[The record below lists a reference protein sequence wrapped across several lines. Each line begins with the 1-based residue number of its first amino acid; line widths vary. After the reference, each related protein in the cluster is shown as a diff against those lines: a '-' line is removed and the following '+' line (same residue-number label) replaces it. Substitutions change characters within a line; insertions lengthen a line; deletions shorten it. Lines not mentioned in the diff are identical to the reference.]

1 MRLLA
6 FGPMKR
12 AFIVAALVCI
22 AGCSTTPTFD
32 LQGHRGARG
41 LAPENTLVAFDR
53 ALALGVT
60 TLELDAALTKDGV
73 VVITH
78 DPTLNPAITRDAEGR
93 WIDTPGPAIA
103 SLTLAELQR
112 YDVGRLKPDTAYAR
126 GFPEQQPADGTRIP
140 TLAALFERVK
150 AIGDNRVRFNIET
163 KLTPMAEGP
172 PPEAF
177 AKAVLDVIRQHGM
190 SRRVTLQSFD
200 WRTLQAM
207 NRLAPEIPTVC
218 LTVQQDRFNNVV
230 SGAWTAGLK
239 LADHGDSVPRLVKA
253 AGCSVWSPFFRE
265 VTSDILYEAKTLG
278 LKTVVWTVNEPTH
291 IEVMLELGVDGI
303 ISDRP
308 DLVRTIMQAGGLR
321 LPPPNPRAGSL

>member
-1 MRLLA
+1 MHRS
-6 FGPMKR
+6 
-12 AFIVAALVCI
+12 LVIATLVSI

-53 ALALGVT
+53 ALAIGVT
-60 TLELDAALTKDGV
+60 TLELDTGLTKDGV

-93 WIDTPGPAIA
+93 WIDAPGPAIT

-126 GFPEQQPADGTRIP
+126 NFPEQQAADGTRIP

-150 AIGDNRVRFNIET
+150 ALGDRRVRFNIET
-163 KLTPMAEGP
+163 KLTPMAEQSAP
-172 PPEAF
+172 LPEAF
-177 AKAVLDVIRQHGM
+177 AKAVLDVIHQHGM
-190 SRRVTLQSFD
+190 GRRVTLQSFD

-218 LTVQQDRFNNVV
+218 LTVQQERSNNIA
-230 SGAWTAGLK
+230 GGLWTGGLK
-239 LADHGDSVPRLVKA
+239 LADHGGSVPRLVKA
-253 AGCSVWSPFFRE
+253 AGCRIWSPFFRE
-265 VTSDILYEAKTLG
+265 LTSDALHEARALG
-278 LKTVVWTVNEPTH
+278 LTTVVWTVNEPTH

-308 DLVRTIMQAGGLR
+308 DLVRTLMQAGGLR
-321 LPPPNPRAGSL
+321 LPPPSRDAGSL

>member
-1 MRLLA
+1 
-6 FGPMKR
+6 MKR
-12 AFIVAALVCI
+12 YFALMAAVAA
-22 AGCSTTPTFD
+22 AGCTTTPTFD

-53 ALALGVT
+53 ALAIGVT
-60 TLELDAALTKDGV
+60 TLELDTGVTKDGV

-78 DPTLNPAITRDAEGR
+78 DPTLNPAITRDAAGR
-93 WIDTPGPAIA
+93 WIDAPGPAIA

-126 GFPEQQPADGTRIP
+126 NFPEQQPADGARIP

-150 AIGDNRVRFNIET
+150 AIGDRRVRFNIET
-163 KLTPMAEGP
+163 KLSPISPETAP

-177 AKAVLDVIRQHGM
+177 AKALLDVIRAHGM
-190 SRRVTLQSFD
+190 TGRVTLQSFD

-207 NRLAPEIPTVC
+207 NRIAPEIPTVC
-218 LTVQQDRFNNVV
+218 LTVQQERFNNIA
-230 SGAWTAGLK
+230 SALWTAGLR
-239 LADHGDSVPRLVKA
+239 LTDHHNSVPRLVKA
-253 AGCSVWSPFFRE
+253 AGCRVWSPFFRE
-265 VTSDILYEAKTLG
+265 LTSLGLYEAKELG
-278 LKTVVWTVNEPTH
+278 LATVVWTVNEPTH

-308 DLVRTIMQAGGLR
+308 DLVRELMQAGGLA
-321 LPPPNPRAGSL
+321 PPPPSRGVGSH

>member
-1 MRLLA
+1 MKHLVILA
-6 FGPMKR
+6 
-12 AFIVAALVCI
+12 VLTSI

-41 LAPENTLVAFDR
+41 LAPENTLVAFER
-53 ALALGVT
+53 ALAIGVT
-60 TLELDAALTKDGV
+60 TLELDTGITKDGV

-93 WIDTPGPAIA
+93 WIAAPGPAIA

-112 YDVGRLKPDTAYAR
+112 YDVGRLKPGTAYASN
-126 GFPEQQPADGTRIP
+126 FPEQKAADGTRIP
-140 TLAALFERVK
+140 TLAALFDRVK
-150 AIGDNRVRFNIET
+150 AIGDRRVRFNIET
-163 KLTPMAEGP
+163 KLTPMSQETAP
-172 PPEAF
+172 SPEAF
-177 AKAVLDVIRQHGM
+177 AKAVLDVIRRHGM

-218 LTVQQDRFNNVV
+218 LTVQQERFNNVA
-230 SGAWTAGLK
+230 SGLWTAGLRLK
-239 LADHGDSVPRLVKA
+239 DHLNSVPRLVKA
-253 AGCSVWSPFFRE
+253 AGCRVWSPFFRE
-265 VTSDILYEAKTLG
+265 VTSPDLYEAKELG

-308 DLVRTIMQAGGLR
+308 DLVRPLMQAGGLR
-321 LPPPNPRAGSL
+321 LPPPARGAGSL